1 MAFSS
6 LGDALM
12 KSGNLNCQFFFVCV
26 CLFPCG
32 EGAFFLAAMKLP
44 LT

>member
-1 MAFSS
+1 M
-6 LGDALM
+6 
-12 KSGNLNCQFFFVCV
+12 LNKILIINFFCV

>member
-1 MAFSS
+1 M
-6 LGDALM
+6 
-12 KSGNLNCQFFFVCV
+12 LNKILIINFFLCV